1 MEKNT
6 TDPSSVPDDS
16 NDPATGATI
25 TSTEHE
31 KTPERHSQEQ
41 PAESDSIIDVVGKK
55 SSEQRAAKKGNL
67 KETDTREDDEIAEKS
82 NTETTS
88 RKRKRKYIVFII
100 WLKFHFANICMQ
112 KRQWQAS
119 VEQKRR
125 QLNQKTLLT

>member
-16 NDPATGATI
+16 NDPAKGATI

-55 SSEQRAAKKGNL
+55 ASEQRAAKPPVLDDDSKNEDVASGSENEGSPPVPTKQLKKGNL
-67 KETDTREDDEIAEKS
+67 KEADTREDDEIAEKS

-100 WLKFHFANICMQ
+100 
-112 KRQWQAS
+112 
-119 VEQKRR
+119 
-125 QLNQKTLLT
+125 

>member
-16 NDPATGATI
+16 NDPATGAMI

-41 PAESDSIIDVVGKK
+41 PAESDSIIDKTK
-55 SSEQRAAKKGNL
+55 QLKKGNL
-67 KETDTREDDEIAEKS
+67 KEADTREDDEIAEKS

-119 VEQKRR
+119 VEQKRH
-125 QLNQKTLLT
+125 QLNQKTLLI

>member
-41 PAESDSIIDVVGKK
+41 PAESDSIIDKTK
-55 SSEQRAAKKGNL
+55 QLKKGNL
-67 KETDTREDDEIAEKS
+67 KEADTREDDEIAEKS

-100 WLKFHFANICMQ
+100 
-112 KRQWQAS
+112 
-119 VEQKRR
+119 
-125 QLNQKTLLT
+125 